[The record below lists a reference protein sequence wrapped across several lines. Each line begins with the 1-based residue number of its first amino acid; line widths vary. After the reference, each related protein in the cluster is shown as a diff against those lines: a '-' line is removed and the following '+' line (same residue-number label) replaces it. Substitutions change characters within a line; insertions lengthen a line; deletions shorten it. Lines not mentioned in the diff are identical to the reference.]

1 MAEAPAIACE
11 GLCVSYLPLHN
22 LPAAAP
28 QQWLAAAA
36 AAARCCARPPS
47 AATEAA
53 LPQLPAFSLSG
64 FPLLLPRAQVLM
76 LLGPN
81 GAGKT
86 TFLNALTGITRSWRG
101 RLRVLGRPPCSG
113 GGSAVGVCPQYDV
126 VWNSMSVRQHLE
138 LTWALKGLPQPLEP
152 ELRAAAGRVGLDG
165 DCFLQPCLC
174 LSGGQRRRLTLGMA
188 LVGSPALLIC
198 DEPST
203 GLDDA
208 TRREVW
214 SLLLAER
221 ARGTALLVTSH
232 SLEEAEALGDRIAV
246 MARGRLRAI
255 GTAAEL
261 KQRFAGGHR
270 LQLILAAQGELA
282 GARAAALH
290 FVGSCAGWG
299 QGALALEGGGAPGA
313 QPPGASSGSAELRF
327 ILQGGSAEE
336 AVVDLARGA
345 ADPSA
350 SGFCAWKLSR
360 GCLEE
365 AYQRI
370 VDAV

>member
-1 MAEAPAIACE
+1 MLI
-11 GLCVSYLPLHN
+11 
-22 LPAAAP
+22 
-28 QQWLAAAA
+28 
-36 AAARCCARPPS
+36 
-47 AATEAA
+47 
-53 LPQLPAFSLSG
+53 
-64 FPLLLPRAQVLM
+64 

-86 TFLNALTGITRSWRG
+86 TFLNALTGIARSRRG
-101 RLRVLGRPPCSG
+101 RLRVLGRPPRSG

-126 VWNSMSVRQHLE
+126 VWGELTVRQHLE
-138 LTWALKGLPQPLEP
+138 LSWALKGLPPPLEP

-165 DCFLQPCLC
+165 DCLLQPCRG

-188 LVGSPALLIC
+188 LVGKPALLIC

-214 SLLLAER
+214 ALLLAER

-246 MARGRLRAI
+246 LARGRLRAI
-255 GTAAEL
+255 GSAGEL

-282 GARAAALH
+282 AARAAALH

-299 QGALALEGGGAPGA
+299 QGAAVVEEAGAA
-313 QPPGASSGSAELRF
+313 PPSAGSAELRF
-327 ILQGGSAEE
+327 VLQGGSAEE

-350 SGFCAWKLSR
+350 SGFSAWKLSR